1 MEIKKSFIVNNEGE
15 IQSVVLD
22 YKYYQRIE
30 ESLLDYG
37 LSKAMEAVED
47 DDELD
52 LEETKLK
59 LRYKNEG

>member
-1 MEIKKSFIVNNEGE
+1 MEIKKAFIVNDEGE

-30 ESLLDYG
+30 ESLLDHG
-37 LSKAMEAVED
+37 LSKAMEEVED

-52 LEETKLK
+52 LEETKMK

>member
-1 MEIKKSFIVNNEGE
+1 MQIKKSFIVNDEGE

-37 LSKAMEAVED
+37 LSKAMEEVED

-52 LEETKLK
+52 LDETKLK